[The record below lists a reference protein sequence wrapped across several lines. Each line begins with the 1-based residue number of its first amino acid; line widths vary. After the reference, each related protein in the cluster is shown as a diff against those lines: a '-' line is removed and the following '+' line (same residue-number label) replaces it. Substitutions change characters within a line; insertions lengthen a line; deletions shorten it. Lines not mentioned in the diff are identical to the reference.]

1 MPVALGGSRTRAPTR
16 TSTPPPATPA
26 EPTVGTRI
34 KAILDDRGETISWLA
49 ERAEV
54 SISSLSLLTRGIVR
68 SPRVVTLRK
77 IADALGVQPG
87 VLAGMPDWR
96 DGSHPIEGAL
106 FVPLVRLPVKG
117 DGRQQELGEMIPV
130 PRSLLVGRDR
140 LFAAVVDAGG
150 LSPHIVIGDRVIF
163 DPDATPTDG
172 DVVLVSYRGVALA
185 GWYSERDDQPAR
197 VDLADDTWLPLPDAQ
212 IAGVIL
218 HKVSTP
224 PRRPS
229 RR

>member
-1 MPVALGGSRTRAPTR
+1 MSVALGGSRTNAPGRGSTDARAAPDQ
-16 TSTPPPATPA
+16 
-26 EPTVGTRI
+26 PTVGTRI

-49 ERAEV
+49 ERADV

-106 FVPLVRLPVKG
+106 FVPLVRLPVRA
-117 DGRQQELGEMIPV
+117 DGRQQGLGEMIPV
-130 PRSLLVGRDR
+130 PRSLLEGRER
-140 LFAAVVDAGG
+140 LFAAIVDAGG

-163 DPDATPTDG
+163 DPDAAPEDG
-172 DVVLVSYRGVALA
+172 DVVLVSYRGVTLA
-185 GWYSERDDQPAR
+185 GWYSEHDDRPPR
-197 VDLADDTWLPLPDAQ
+197 VDLADNSWLPLPDAQ

-229 RR
+229 KR